1 MNDTF
6 LDLYMSSGCAVHLHL
21 DSLFDLTTAVQ
32 DGDTLVPLVLVHGQS
47 VTVVVDKIEG
57 WSISTPE
64 SRAAYD
70 QHVNSLHENEEDDS
84 SEPWKS

>member
-6 LDLYMSSGCAVHLHL
+6 LDLYMSSGCAIHLSL
-21 DSLFDLTTAVQ
+21 DSILDLTAAVQ
-32 DGDTLVPLVLVHGQS
+32 DNRVLVPLMLVHGQS

-64 SRAAYD
+64 SRASYE
-70 QHVNSLHENEEDDS
+70 QHVSSLHEEEDDDS
-84 SEPWKS
+84 PEPWKS